1 MRSDDEIERD
11 VKEELR
17 WAPDLDETDIAISVR
32 KGVVTLTGF
41 VRTYMEKNAAE
52 AATKRITGVAGI
64 ANDLDVRLLS
74 ASERSDPEI
83 ARAAVTAVKT
93 QLPTVAE
100 NIQVVVRK
108 GWVNLEGHVEWH
120 YQKNVAEDA
129 VKRLTGVR
137 GVVNLISIKPYV
149 QPFEI
154 KRRIEESFSRSAE
167 LDANRITVEVNGGKV
182 VLQGSVLSWAEREE
196 AARSAWSAPGVTW
209 VDNRIVVAN

>member
-1 MRSDDEIERD
+1 MRTDDEIERD

-17 WAPDLDETDIAISVR
+17 WAPDLDETDIAIAVK

-52 AATKRITGVAGI
+52 AAAKRITGVAGI
-64 ANDLDVRLLS
+64 ANDLDVRLPS

-83 ARAAVTAVKT
+83 ARAAVNAIKT
-93 QLPTVAE
+93 QLPTAAE
-100 NIQVVVRK
+100 NIQVVVRR
-108 GWVNLEGHVEWH
+108 GWVNLEGRAEWH

-137 GVVNLISIKPYV
+137 GVVNLISIKPCL

-154 KRRIEESFSRSAE
+154 KRRIEEAFRRNAE
-167 LDANRITVEVNGGKV
+167 LDPNRVTVEVNGGEV

-196 AARSAWSAPGVTW
+196 AARSAWSAPGVKW